1 MNILELIVSGI
12 EGFIFWSWV
21 FSYTIGAYFIGWI
34 LNKIFKTPSSLN
46 QHLFRW
52 ILGVVV
58 VAGWYF
64 VSPLFIKAG
73 LI

>member
-1 MNILELIVSGI
+1 MIMNFI
-12 EGFIFWSWV
+12 EGFLFWSWV

-34 LNKIFKTPSSLN
+34 LSKIFKTPSSLN

>member
-1 MNILELIVSGI
+1 MNFI
-12 EGFIFWSWV
+12 EGFLFWSWV

-34 LNKIFKTPSSLN
+34 LSKIFKTPSSLN